1 MTRKVGLA
9 FVGSMLGRYPGHVTS
24 VGEILASLFDRVGH
38 PVVLVST
45 SRYKAFRLL
54 DIVLTLVIKRDKID
68 IQILQVYGG
77 LSFIAED
84 VASWLGRSLGHKI
97 IMHIH
102 GGAMGEFMSRYPVW
116 SKRVLSRADT
126 IVCPSAFLARALDHY
141 GFRSQVIPNNVELSL
156 YPYRHRRD
164 LRPRIFW
171 MRTFHAVYNPQM
183 AVKTLARIRKYSPTA
198 TLVMA
203 GQDKGE
209 LINVIE
215 MAKQLNVESA
225 IRFPGYLDT
234 GDKIREGNMADIF
247 VNTNRIDNT
256 PVSLIEACAMG
267 IPVVTTNVG
276 GVPDLL
282 KDGETGLLVPDDD
295 DKAMAEA
302 VIRLL
307 TESNLAD
314 RLSANGRRLA
324 KRFAWEQVRPQWE
337 QLFSTIIENAG

>member
-1 MTRKVGLA
+1 MSRKVGLA
-9 FVGSMLGRYPGHVTS
+9 FIGSMLGRYPGHVTP
-24 VGEILASLFDRVGH
+24 VGEILASLFKRVGH
-38 PVVLVST
+38 PVVLAST
-45 SRYKAFRLL
+45 SRHKVVRLL
-54 DIVLTLVIKRDKID
+54 DIVFTLVIKRDKID

-84 VASWLGRSLGHKI
+84 LASWLGRRLGHKI

-102 GGAMGEFMSRYPVW
+102 GGAMGEFMSRHPAW
-116 SKRVLSRADT
+116 TKRVLRRADT
-126 IVCPSAFLARALDHY
+126 IVCPSAFLERALTQY
-141 GFRSQVIPNNVELSL
+141 GFQTRVIPNSVELSL
-156 YPYRHRRD
+156 YPFRHRRE
-164 LRPRIFW
+164 LRPRILW
-171 MRTFHAVYNPQM
+171 MRTFHPVYNPQM
-183 AVKTLARIRKYSPTA
+183 AVKTLARVRAHSPTA

-209 LINVIE
+209 LINVVE

-234 GDKIREGNMADIF
+234 GDKSREGNVADIF
-247 VNTNRIDNT
+247 VNTNHIDNT
-256 PVSLIEACAMG
+256 PISLIEACAMG

-282 KDGETGLLVPDDD
+282 EDGETGLLVPDDD

-307 TESNLAD
+307 NESNLAEK
-314 RLSANGRRLA
+314 LSVNGRRLA
-324 KRFAWEQVRPQWE
+324 KRLAWDQVRPQWE
-337 QLFSTIIENAG
+337 QVFSTIFDNPG